1 MSGGSSRD
9 SLSSSNS
16 DSSMGSFELNRGRY
30 PEEQV
35 EPRLSKSE
43 VKEQGYQH
51 RCVPDLPVQRRP
63 GLQAPQRGRL
73 LHQMGCPAGIGQ
85 GHRRAKGLPR
95 RARRASRWTAL
106 RDHDNDTTGE
116 RTWVEKCLYE
126 HGSSL
131 QFRGGN
137 CWDETRTPA
146 EINPTNMLSYEQY
159 IERLAYE
166 AEQHEMSPTFEGLG
180 PSMAADVRQFG
191 SLVLSTT
198 RPYIPDGRSR
208 TALNYPNH
216 VVAVALTAALLRSV
230 VSASLLVVRQSLERT
245 GFYERVG
252 ARASRPFSRSSCS
265 SRALATP
272 TSSGR
277 TCSR

>member
-1 MSGGSSRD
+1 
-9 SLSSSNS
+9 
-16 DSSMGSFELNRGRY
+16 MGSFDLGRGRY

-43 VKEQGYQH
+43 AKEQ
-51 RCVPDLPVQRRP
+51 
-63 GLQAPQRGRL
+63 
-73 LHQMGCPAGIGQ
+73 
-85 GHRRAKGLPR
+85 
-95 RARRASRWTAL
+95 ARRAGINTGACRIFLSSAVRASKPLNAAGFSIRWAAQQASAKGTVGQKGYHGVLDVRPGGMYGTAL

-191 SLVLSTT
+191 SLVLVTT

-230 VSASLLVVRQSLERT
+230 VSASLLVVRQSLERYVDT
-245 GFYERVG
+245 VLLGLRA
-252 ARASRPFSRSSCS
+252 AR
-265 SRALATP
+265 
-272 TSSGR
+272 
-277 TCSR
+277 